1 MSSEQQEQGSEPTE
15 QPSERQQHKALQE
28 GQVSRSR
35 DLMIAMQSLAVFL
48 LLGYAH
54 YFDHIETVISML
66 AQVDSPLNNSVG
78 NNGVGNDAPGT
89 HASIMESLR
98 LAFSVFP
105 GVMITLSLVIALSA
119 TAGAL
124 ISGPF
129 IFSLKIVAP
138 KARRINPVSGLKR
151 ICSAQGLAE
160 VVRALLKTLLLA
172 VALYLIM
179 RYRLPEIMALS
190 TGSVPTAATRAFML
204 LLSTGL
210 GLSCVLMII
219 AAVDVVWQ
227 KHRLRKQ
234 QLLTRQQVKDN
245 LKNEDGS
252 PEARQRIRQARQKL
266 ASVIRRKM
274 LNAIPDAD
282 LVLTNPSHFAVALK
296 YQPDSHRAPVLVAR
310 GVDHMA
316 ELIISIGRSAGKP
329 VLIQPML
336 TRALYYHT
344 EVDQEI
350 SPDLYQA
357 VAKIMVYLYQLDR
370 YRTHQSTFCPGS
382 PNIQIPEKYQ
392 HPSRTGNQS

>member
-1 MSSEQQEQGSEPTE
+1 MNSEQQEQGSEPTE
-15 QPSERQQHKALQE
+15 QPSERQKKKALQE

-35 DLMIAMQSLAVFL
+35 DLMIAMQSLAIFL
-48 LLGYAH
+48 LLGH
-54 YFDHIETVISML
+54 SRYFDQIDTVIAML
-66 AQVDSPLNNSVG
+66 AQVDAPLS
-78 NNGVGNDAPGT
+78 DASQT
-89 HASIMESLR
+89 LIMDSLQT
-98 LAFSVFP
+98 AFSVFP
-105 GVMITLSLVIALSA
+105 SVMITMSLVVVFSV

-129 IFSLKIVAP
+129 IFSVTIVAA
-138 KARRINPVSGLKR
+138 KARRINPVAGLKR
-151 ICSAQGLAE
+151 ICSVQGLAE
-160 VVRALLKTLLLA
+160 VVRASLKTLLLA
-172 VALYLIM
+172 VALFLII
-179 RYRLPEIMALS
+179 RYRLPEIMALRNYP
-190 TGSVPTAATRAFML
+190 VPMAATRALTL

-210 GLSCVLMII
+210 ALSGVLMVI
-219 AAVDVVWQ
+219 AAGDVVWQ

-252 PEARQRIRQARQKL
+252 PQTRQRIRQARQKL
-266 ASVIRRKM
+266 AAVTRRKM
-274 LNAIPDAD
+274 LDAIPGAD
-282 LVLTNPSHFAVALK
+282 LVLTNPGHFAVVLK
-296 YQPDSHRAPVLVAR
+296 YQPDSYRAPVLVAR

-344 EVDQEI
+344 DIDQEI
-350 SPDLYQA
+350 APDLYQA

-370 YRTHQSTFCPGS
+370 YRTHQSTFCPSS

-392 HPSRTGNQS
+392 HPSGTGNP

>member
-1 MSSEQQEQGSEPTE
+1 MNSEQQEQGSEPTE
-15 QPSERQQHKALQE
+15 QPSERQKKKALQE

-35 DLMIAMQSLAVFL
+35 DLMIAMQSLAIFL
-48 LLGYAH
+48 LLGNSR
-54 YFDHIETVISML
+54 YFDQIDTVITML
-66 AQVDSPLNNSVG
+66 AQVDAPLN
-78 NNGVGNDAPGT
+78 DASQ
-89 HASIMESLR
+89 ASIMDSLQT
-98 LAFSVFP
+98 AFSVFP
-105 GVMITLSLVIALSA
+105 AVMITMSLVIVFSV

-129 IFSLKIVAP
+129 IFSLTIVAA
-138 KARRINPVSGLKR
+138 KARRINPVAGLKR
-151 ICSAQGLAE
+151 ICSVQGLAE
-160 VVRALLKTLLLA
+160 VVRASLKTLLLA
-172 VALYLIM
+172 VALFLII
-179 RYRLPEIMALS
+179 RYRLPEIMALR
-190 TGSVPTAATRAFML
+190 TYPVPMAATRALTL

-210 GLSCVLMII
+210 GLSCVLMVI
-219 AAVDVVWQ
+219 AAGDVVWQ

-252 PEARQRIRQARQKL
+252 PQTRQRIRQARQKL
-266 ASVIRRKM
+266 AAVTRRKM
-274 LNAIPDAD
+274 LDAIPGAD
-282 LVLTNPSHFAVALK
+282 LVLTNPGHFAVVLK
-296 YQPDSHRAPVLVAR
+296 YQPDSDRAPVLVAR

-344 EVDQEI
+344 DIDQEI
-350 SPDLYQA
+350 APDLYQA

-370 YRTHQSTFCPGS
+370 YRTHQSTFCPSS

-392 HPSRTGNQS
+392 HSSGTGNP

>member
-1 MSSEQQEQGSEPTE
+1 MNSEQQEQGSEPTE
-15 QPSERQQHKALQE
+15 QPSERQKKKALQE

-35 DLMIAMQSLAVFL
+35 DLMIAMQSLAIFL
-48 LLGYAH
+48 LLGNSR
-54 YFDHIETVISML
+54 YFDQIDTVITML
-66 AQVDSPLNNSVG
+66 AQVDAPLN
-78 NNGVGNDAPGT
+78 DASQ
-89 HASIMESLR
+89 ASIMDSLQT
-98 LAFSVFP
+98 AFSVFP
-105 GVMITLSLVIALSA
+105 AVMITMSLVIVFSV

-129 IFSLKIVAP
+129 IFSLTIVAA
-138 KARRINPVSGLKR
+138 KARRINPVAGLKR
-151 ICSAQGLAE
+151 ICSVQGLAE
-160 VVRALLKTLLLA
+160 VVRASLKTLLLA
-172 VALYLIM
+172 VALFLII
-179 RYRLPEIMALS
+179 RYRLPEIMALR
-190 TGSVPTAATRAFML
+190 TYPVPMAATRALTL

-210 GLSCVLMII
+210 GLSCVLMVI
-219 AAVDVVWQ
+219 AAGDVVWQ

-252 PEARQRIRQARQKL
+252 PQTRQRIRQARQKL
-266 ASVIRRKM
+266 AAVTRRKM
-274 LNAIPDAD
+274 LDAIPGAD
-282 LVLTNPSHFAVALK
+282 LVLTNPGHFAVVLK
-296 YQPDSHRAPVLVAR
+296 YHPDSYRAPVLVAR

-344 EVDQEI
+344 DIDQEI
-350 SPDLYQA
+350 APDLYQA

-370 YRTHQSTFCPGS
+370 YRTHQSTFCPSS

-392 HPSRTGNQS
+392 HSSGTGNP

>member
-1 MSSEQQEQGSEPTE
+1 MNSEQQEQGSEPTE
-15 QPSERQQHKALQE
+15 QPSERQKKKALQE

-35 DLMIAMQSLAVFL
+35 DLMIAMPSLAIFL
-48 LLGYAH
+48 LLGYAR
-54 YFDHIETVISML
+54 YFDQIENVMSLLARVDTPLSDASEATESILNSLQAAFSLFPAVMISM
-66 AQVDSPLNNSVG
+66 
-78 NNGVGNDAPGT
+78 
-89 HASIMESLR
+89 
-98 LAFSVFP
+98 F
-105 GVMITLSLVIALSA
+105 LVILLSV

-129 IFSLKIVAP
+129 IFSVNIVAP

-151 ICSAQGLAE
+151 IFSVQGLAE
-160 VVRALLKTLLLA
+160 VIRASLKTLLLA
-172 VALYLIM
+172 LGLFLIM
-179 RYRLPEIMALS
+179 RYRLPEIMALRS
-190 TGSVPTAATRAFML
+190 YPVPVATTRALTL
-204 LLSTGL
+204 LLSSGL
-210 GLSCVLMII
+210 GLSCVLMVI

-245 LKNEDGS
+245 LKNEDVS
-252 PEARQRIRQARQKL
+252 PQTRQRIRQTRQKL
-266 ASVIRRKM
+266 ASVIRKKM
-274 LNAIPDAD
+274 LDAIPDAD

-296 YQPDSHRAPVLVAR
+296 YQPDRHRAPVLVAR

-344 EVDQEI
+344 EIDQEI
-350 SPDLYQA
+350 APDLYQA

-392 HPSRTGNQS
+392 HSSSTGHQ

>member
-1 MSSEQQEQGSEPTE
+1 MMNSEQQEQGSEPTE
-15 QPSERQQHKALQE
+15 QPSERQKKKALQE

-35 DLMIAMQSLAVFL
+35 DLMIAMQSLAIFL
-48 LLGYAH
+48 LLGNSR
-54 YFDHIETVISML
+54 YFDQIDTVITML
-66 AQVDSPLNNSVG
+66 AQVDAPLN
-78 NNGVGNDAPGT
+78 DASQ
-89 HASIMESLR
+89 ASIMDSLQT
-98 LAFSVFP
+98 AFSVFP
-105 GVMITLSLVIALSA
+105 AVMITMSLVIVFSV

-129 IFSLKIVAP
+129 IFSLTIVAA
-138 KARRINPVSGLKR
+138 KARRINPVAGLKR
-151 ICSAQGLAE
+151 ICSVQGLAE
-160 VVRALLKTLLLA
+160 VVRASLKTLLLA
-172 VALYLIM
+172 VALFLII
-179 RYRLPEIMALS
+179 RYRLPEIMALR
-190 TGSVPTAATRAFML
+190 TYPVPMAATRALTL

-210 GLSCVLMII
+210 GLSCVLMVI
-219 AAVDVVWQ
+219 AAGDVVWQ

-252 PEARQRIRQARQKL
+252 PQTRQRIRQARQKL
-266 ASVIRRKM
+266 AAVTRRKM
-274 LNAIPDAD
+274 LDAIPGAD
-282 LVLTNPSHFAVALK
+282 LVLTNPGHFAVVLK
-296 YQPDSHRAPVLVAR
+296 YQPDSDRAPVLVAR

-344 EVDQEI
+344 DIDQEI
-350 SPDLYQA
+350 APDLYQA

-370 YRTHQSTFCPGS
+370 YRTHQSTFCPSS

-392 HPSRTGNQS
+392 HSSGTGNP